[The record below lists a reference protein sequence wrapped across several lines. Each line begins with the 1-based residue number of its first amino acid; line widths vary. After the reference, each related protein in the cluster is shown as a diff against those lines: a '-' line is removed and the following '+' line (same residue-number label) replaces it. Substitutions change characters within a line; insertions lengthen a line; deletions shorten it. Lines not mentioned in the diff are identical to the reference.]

1 MAEKYNAIIMFGA
14 PGIGKGTQGKLLGK
28 LSQFY
33 HFSTGEMFRAMRT
46 DPNMKDNEI
55 AKKVMETIDAGHLV
69 SDNLTAELFFKT
81 LEEYEKENKFNPK
94 EQVLILDG
102 IPRNASQVGLLKDKI
117 NVIKIIYFI
126 SSDDEVLVERLARR
140 AKLEGR
146 SDDADESVIRK
157 RLETYRKETEDVLKK
172 YSKDMVLEIDGFGTI
187 ENIYE
192 EIIKKLEDEGI
203 VK

>member
-1 MAEKYNAIIMFGA
+1 MFGA